1 MGRGRQRPEMGLL
14 GPGATDDEDT
24 ITELTADT
32 EDEDSDEPPAPLHR
46 TFFPETWLWSIEKMR
61 SVCH

>member
-1 MGRGRQRPEMGLL
+1 MRRGRQRPVMGLP

-24 ITELTADT
+24 VTADT